1 MCGHPNIVKLLG
13 ARHNT
18 DKTVTM
24 VLEKLT
30 PSYAGENA
38 ANLYSESFCRKS
50 SPSIETAEVFAG
62 LCTGISAAVKHIRSL
77 AVSHSDIKLR
87 NTGFVLHDNGSL
99 TFKLIDF
106 GSARKLLLDSADASD
121 FRELVF
127 NVLTWGVLSQ
137 KMTTR

>member
-1 MCGHPNIVKLLG
+1 
-13 ARHNT
+13 
-18 DKTVTM
+18 M

-30 PSYAGENA
+30 PSYAGEDA

-106 GSARKLLLDSADASD
+106 GSARKLLTGDTFFLAKTDM
-121 FRELVF
+121 
-127 NVLTWGVLSQ
+127 Q
-137 KMTTR
+137 KNRGWIRTEYLRDYDIHDKF